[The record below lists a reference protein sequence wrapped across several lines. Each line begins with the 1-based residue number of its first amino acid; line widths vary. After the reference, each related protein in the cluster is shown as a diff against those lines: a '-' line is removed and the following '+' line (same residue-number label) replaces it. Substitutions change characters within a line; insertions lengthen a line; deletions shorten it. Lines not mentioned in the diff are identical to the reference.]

1 MTQTAPVPFMEH
13 LEELRNRI
21 IKSLIAVGIG
31 TLIALFFNEWI
42 LDVLTVPYQ
51 IAVPDSSLMFFRPTE
66 AFSLVMRL
74 SLWGGFILASP
85 VVLYQSWRFIA
96 PALTAKEK
104 RWAVP
109 IVTVFV
115 TLFLIGIVVGYWAL
129 SRGLGFLL
137 EFGGDSLEPVIGA
150 DFYLK
155 FAMRFILAFGISFEF
170 PVFIFAAA
178 AVGVVTSAQLR
189 KGRRWAILVIV
200 VFAAIITP
208 TGDPLTLAML
218 AVPMYLLYEL
228 AILAVRWILRR

>member
-137 EFGGDSLEPVIGA
+137 EFGGDSLAPVIGA

>member
-1 MTQTAPVPFMEH
+1 VTQPAAVPFMEH

-21 IKSLIAVGIG
+21 VKSLIAVGLG
-31 TLIALFFNEWI
+31 TIVAFFASDWI
-42 LDVLTVPYQ
+42 LEVLTRPYE
-51 IAVPDSSLMFFRPTE
+51 IAIPDASLAFFRPTE
-66 AFSLVMRL
+66 AFSLVMRM
-74 SLWGGFILASP
+74 SLFGGFIIASP
-85 VVLYQSWRFIA
+85 IVLYQLWRFVA
-96 PALTAKEK
+96 PALTSKEK

-115 TLFLIGIVVGYWAL
+115 ALFLIGIGVGYWAL

-137 EFGGDSLEPVIGA
+137 EFGGDSLDPVIGA

-178 AVGVVTSAQLR
+178 AVGAISSAQLR
-189 KGRRWAILVIV
+189 KGRRWAVLVIV

-208 TGDPLTLAML
+208 TGDPLTLSML

-228 AILAVRWILRR
+228 AILAVRWILRK